1 MDESLSDVIALGK
14 KKIEEF
20 NNLPESFFD
29 MKRLEGE
36 DYDTYKARR
45 KRANELIKAKLS
57 GHLVHVGTYR
67 K

>member
-1 MDESLSDVIALGK
+1 MAKVSKIVIY
-14 KKIEEF
+14 IQ
-20 NNLPESFFD
+20 NNF
-29 MKRLEGE
+29 KVEGE